1 MWCEEVQDRYFI
13 TEADI
18 KAAMQNSASKQN
30 GAPVFRLDQLGRSI
44 LAILRHF
51 GRIREVRTPG
61 IVRFVIL

>member
-1 MWCEEVQDRYFI
+1 MQERFFI

-18 KAAMQNSASKQN
+18 KAAMQASAMKQST
-30 GAPVFRLDQLGRSI
+30 GAVFKLDPLGRSI

-61 IVRFVIL
+61 VVRFVIL